1 PDNPAEPPEWEPAD
15 PCVEALA
22 GLAATLVPGLAVVI
36 PTPPFARA
44 RPKPLPNPPVETT
57 RILAEP
63 AMECGASTVRGA
75 ELSRV
80 NRVRA
85 EEMLGARRDA
95 GALRAGA
102 SEAGPFWTNALGL
115 ARSFA

>member
-1 PDNPAEPPEWEPAD
+1 
-15 PCVEALA
+15 
-22 GLAATLVPGLAVVI
+22 
-36 PTPPFARA
+36 
-44 RPKPLPNPPVETT
+44 
-57 RILAEP
+57 
-63 AMECGASTVRGA
+63 MECGASTVRGA

-115 ARSFA
+115 ARPFA